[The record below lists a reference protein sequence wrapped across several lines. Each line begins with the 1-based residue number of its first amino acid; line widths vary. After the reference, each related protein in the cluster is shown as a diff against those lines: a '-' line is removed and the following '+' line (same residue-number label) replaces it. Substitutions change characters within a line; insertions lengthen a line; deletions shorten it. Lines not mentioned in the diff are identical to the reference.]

1 MNFGDVTVSRSTACA
16 KLAIMM
22 LTAVALAGCGRKG
35 PLEPPPSAS
44 VQPQAAQ
51 RGDVAGPAPGTAA
64 SQAGALFAPPGEDPA
79 PAAAPGRKKP
89 FILDFLLD

>member
-1 MNFGDVTVSRSTACA
+1 MSRSTVCA
-16 KLAIMM
+16 KLAIIV

-44 VQPQAAQ
+44 VQPQASQ
-51 RGDVAGPAPGTAA
+51 RVGAPGPAPGSAA

-79 PAAAPGRKKP
+79 PAAAPGQRKP
-89 FILDFLLD
+89 FFLDFLLD

>member
-1 MNFGDVTVSRSTACA
+1 MSRSTACA
-16 KLAIMM
+16 KLAIIV

-44 VQPQAAQ
+44 VQPQASQ
-51 RGDVAGPAPGTAA
+51 RAGAPGPAPGSAA

-79 PAAAPGRKKP
+79 PAAAPGQRKP
-89 FILDFLLD
+89 FFLDFLLD

>member
-1 MNFGDVTVSRSTACA
+1 MSRSTACA
-16 KLAIMM
+16 KLAIIV

-44 VQPQAAQ
+44 IQPQASQ
-51 RGDVAGPAPGTAA
+51 RADGPGPVPGSAA

-79 PAAAPGRKKP
+79 PVAAPGQRKP
-89 FILDFLLD
+89 FFLDFLLD